1 MSNPETIDLLIHA
14 RWIAPV
20 IPENQLF
27 ENCSL
32 AIDNGIIIALLPRA
46 EAEKR
51 YQSNETQELDEHLL
65 IPGLINSHN
74 HAAMSLLRGYADD
87 HALQT
92 WLQDYIW
99 PAENQWVEEE
109 FVRDGTELAIAEM
122 IKSGTTCFSD
132 MYFFPEQAA
141 EAAQNAGIRAQIT
154 FPVLDF
160 PTNWGQDADDY
171 INKGLALHDKYRASN
186 SVRIG
191 FGPHAPYTVSDEPL
205 KRIATLANE
214 LGTSIQIHLHETAFE
229 VEESIKQFG
238 VRPIERLQKIGLL
251 SRLTQCVHM
260 TQVSDSDLNTLSESG
275 AHVIHCPES
284 NLKLASGF
292 CPIDKLLKTNIN
304 VGLGTDGAASNNDL
318 DLIQEMRTAALLAKG
333 VSGDASACNAHQT
346 LQLATING
354 ARALGIDDVT
364 GSLEVGKSAD
374 ICAIDFSGINS
385 LPIYDPVSQLVYSS
399 SGHQVS
405 DVWCQGRQLLRGTQ
419 LQTLSEYELK
429 TKAQNWGQ
437 RINQNRTR

>member
-87 HALQT
+87 QALQT

-99 PAENQWVEEE
+99 PAESQWVEEE

-171 INKGLALHDKYRASN
+171 INKGLALHDKYLS
-186 SVRIG
+186 
-191 FGPHAPYTVSDEPL
+191 L
-205 KRIATLANE
+205 
-214 LGTSIQIHLHETAFE
+214 IH
-229 VEESIKQFG
+229 I
-238 VRPIERLQKIGLL
+238 
-251 SRLTQCVHM
+251 
-260 TQVSDSDLNTLSESG
+260 
-275 AHVIHCPES
+275 
-284 NLKLASGF
+284 
-292 CPIDKLLKTNIN
+292 
-304 VGLGTDGAASNNDL
+304 
-318 DLIQEMRTAALLAKG
+318 
-333 VSGDASACNAHQT
+333 
-346 LQLATING
+346 
-354 ARALGIDDVT
+354 
-364 GSLEVGKSAD
+364 
-374 ICAIDFSGINS
+374 
-385 LPIYDPVSQLVYSS
+385 
-399 SGHQVS
+399 
-405 DVWCQGRQLLRGTQ
+405 
-419 LQTLSEYELK
+419 
-429 TKAQNWGQ
+429 
-437 RINQNRTR
+437 